1 MTTSSSTIS
10 AKFGCMML
18 RILIAASIMATASCG
33 LESTSFTGVQQ
44 VPEIL
49 TVTGET
55 MGTTFKVL
63 MVVDKDVLYR
73 RGLTEAI
80 DRRLK
85 QISGLMSHY
94 DPHSEL
100 SGFNSSLMTVPYQIS
115 PEVLDVVEA
124 ANEVSRIS
132 AGAFD
137 ITVGP
142 LVDAWGFGPAGQP
155 SNSPSQETLKLLSTQ
170 VGYQHL
176 EVDRVNSTLRKR
188 VPELVVDLSGIAK
201 GYAVDAL
208 ALLLEEQSIND
219 YVVEIGGELRV
230 SGLNE
235 HGNSWRVAIERP
247 AVGVLGV
254 QRVVALSTGAMAT
267 SGDYRNFFDLE
278 NNRVS
283 HMIDPRTGH
292 PASQRLFSVTVFA
305 DSCML
310 ADARATALAVLGQD
324 DGYELARREGWA
336 VLFTHIDSA
345 GEAGE
350 LSTPALQEWFGDAM
364 SEKL

>member
-1 MTTSSSTIS
+1 
-10 AKFGCMML
+10 MML
-18 RILIAASIMATASCG
+18 RIVIAACIVATASCG
-33 LESTSFTGVQQ
+33 GESASFTGVPQ

-49 TVTGET
+49 TVAGET

-63 MVVDKDVLYR
+63 VVVDKDVPSR
-73 RGLTEAI
+73 RELNEAI

-85 QISGLMSHY
+85 QISGRMSHY
-94 DPHSEL
+94 DPDSEL
-100 SGFNSSLMTVPYQIS
+100 SGFNSALGTEPYHIS

-124 ANEVSRIS
+124 AHEVSRIS
-132 AGAFD
+132 SGAFD

-142 LVDAWGFGPAGQP
+142 LVDVWGFGPAGQP
-155 SNSPSQETLKLLSTQ
+155 SKVPSQKILKLLSTQ
-170 VGYQHL
+170 VGYQYL
-176 EVDRVNSTLRKR
+176 EVDRVHSTLRKR

-230 SGLNE
+230 SGVNE

-247 AVGVLGV
+247 AVGVLEI
-254 QRVVALSTGAMAT
+254 QRVLALSTGAMAT

-278 NNRVS
+278 DNRVS

-292 PASQRLFSVTVFA
+292 PVSQRRFSVTVFA

-336 VLFTHIDSA
+336 VLFTNIDPA
-345 GEAGE
+345 GETDE
-350 LSTPALQEWFGDAM
+350 LLTPALHEWFGDAM